1 MVLIVG
7 SVKPFTKKSANHSEL
22 YNEFTALVVN
32 YHLMMFTDFV
42 ADVETKEQ
50 IGTSLIYVTGANLL
64 VNLCMIF
71 IQSMILL
78 YTRTKLYFLRW

>member
-7 SVKPFTKKSANHSEL
+7 SVKPFTKKSANNSEL
-22 YNEFTALVVN
+22 YNEFTTLVVN

-50 IGTSLIYVTGANLL
+50 IGTSLIYVTGGNLL

-71 IQSMILL
+71 I
-78 YTRTKLYFLRW
+78 